1 MNRHLR
7 HNHFQCWPHR
17 PFKEMTMGRAVG
29 LADEHVRMQPRLAFL
44 LHNIAGEREHLDLFL
59 DWNLL

>member
-1 MNRHLR
+1 
-7 HNHFQCWPHR
+7 
-17 PFKEMTMGRAVG
+17 MTMGRAVG
-29 LADEHVRMQPRLAFL
+29 LADEQVRMQPRLAFL